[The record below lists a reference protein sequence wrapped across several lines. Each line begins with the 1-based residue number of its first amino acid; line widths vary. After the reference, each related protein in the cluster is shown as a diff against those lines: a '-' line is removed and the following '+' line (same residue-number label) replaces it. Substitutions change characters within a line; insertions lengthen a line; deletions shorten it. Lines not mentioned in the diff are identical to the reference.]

1 MKEPVLRTLGL
12 NRSEADG
19 FGRRL
24 WDRVKERKRGPA
36 IHVTPLFGAYSGVHA
51 RLAAHMGSHQATVHA
66 RANVVLAMDL
76 QISGFL
82 CMNGSPL
89 RFSQGN
95 LSQGTAVDLRNHYRH
110 FAAEH

>member
-24 WDRVKERKRGPA
+24 WDRVKDRKRGPA

-76 QISGFL
+76 QISGFFVHEWISVAL
-82 CMNGSPL
+82 FPGQPL
-89 RFSQGN
+89 
-95 LSQGTAVDLRNHYRH
+95 TRH
-110 FAAEH
+110 RR